1 MFRFLRRYQPR
12 PAALA
17 VLYWTVLT
25 LGVLVVLFFA
35 FYFLDGFL
43 PGGGMF

>member
-1 MFRFLRRYQPR
+1 MFRFLRRYQPK
-12 PAALA
+12 ATALA
-17 VLYWTVLT
+17 VLYWTGIS

-35 FYFLDGFL
+35 FYLLDGFL